1 MHINNLVETVN
12 IRLKHL
18 SILISELAK
27 TNVPAKA
34 SSSFKGGENI
44 NTKIQRRDFLSK
56 QAQITSHWITET
68 PLQKDLSGIPFANT
82 IKSSIKIKDYTH
94 QSLSGVSR

>member
-1 MHINNLVETVN
+1 MHLNNLIETVN
-12 IRLKHL
+12 TRLKHL
-18 SILISELAK
+18 SILITELAK

-56 QAQITSHWITET
+56 QAQITSHWINET
-68 PLQKDLSGIPFANT
+68 PLMKDIKGIPFANS
-82 IKSSIKIKDYTH
+82 IKSSIMFKDFNN
-94 QSLSGVSR
+94 

>member
-1 MHINNLVETVN
+1 MVYLNNLVETVN
-12 IRLKHL
+12 LRLKHL

-44 NTKIQRRDFLSK
+44 NTKI
-56 QAQITSHWITET
+56 
-68 PLQKDLSGIPFANT
+68 
-82 IKSSIKIKDYTH
+82 
-94 QSLSGVSR
+94 